1 MIRLA
6 QEKDLDAINN
16 IYNQAVSS
24 KFETADTAPTTLEER
39 ALWFNQHPFNTLPV
53 YVYEHNGIVAAW
65 LSFSPYRAG
74 RKALRFTTEISYYVH
89 ADFKRLQI
97 GSQLIAF
104 ALNKAKELDFKSVF
118 AIVLDKNL
126 PSINLLKKYNFAE
139 WAHLPGIADFE
150 GVECGHFYYGI
161 RL

>member
-6 QEKDLDAINN
+6 QEKDLGVINN

-24 KFETADTAPTTLEER
+24 KFETADTAPVTLAER
-39 ALWFNQHPFNTLPV
+39 AFWFGQHPLSSFPV
-53 YVYEHNGIVAAW
+53 YVYEHNGLVAAW

-89 ADFKRLQI
+89 ADFKRLGI
-97 GSQLIAF
+97 GNQLIAF
-104 ALNKAKELDFKSVF
+104 ALEEAQKLGFKSVF
-118 AIVLDKNL
+118 AIVLDRNI

-150 GVECGHFYYGI
+150 GVECGHYYYGI